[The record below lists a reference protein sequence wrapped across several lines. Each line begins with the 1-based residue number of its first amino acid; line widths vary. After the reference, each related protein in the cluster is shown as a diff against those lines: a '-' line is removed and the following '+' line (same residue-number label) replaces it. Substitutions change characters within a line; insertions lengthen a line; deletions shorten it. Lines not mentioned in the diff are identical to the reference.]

1 MNTNYAIIRSEI
13 KIALHRLGVS
23 KKANITYEPN
33 AYRDHI
39 KVTVNGKYYGVWDT
53 VRKTFVD

>member
-1 MNTNYAIIRSEI
+1 MTAGYAIIRSEI
-13 KIALHRLGVS
+13 KIALHKLGVS
-23 KKANITYEPN
+23 KKAHIGYEPN

-39 KVTVNGKYYGVWDT
+39 KVTVDGEYYGVWDA